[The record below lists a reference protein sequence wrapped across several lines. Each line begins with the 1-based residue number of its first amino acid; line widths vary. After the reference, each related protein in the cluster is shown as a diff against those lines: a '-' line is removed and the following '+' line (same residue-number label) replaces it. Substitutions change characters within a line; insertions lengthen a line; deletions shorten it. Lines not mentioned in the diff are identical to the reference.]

1 MAETSPQCAYRHAQ
15 PGLELISI
23 SPPPQAAFLL
33 PEFEKPHP
41 ARLVLSLT
49 RCCCARLAP
58 PYRTPVVLQD
68 QLRVVTHQLCVLPD
82 VADCEYSP
90 WKLLILPIFNR
101 FQKPAA
107 DLGFGDDGFQRHLDT
122 CPVLPERKRDAF
134 KRSLGID
141 ARQPDPLAKPHYIT
155 SPGPSIGNRPV
166 LLYAE
171 ISLRSAMAIPPI
183 PTVILLGAMA
193 CLTTHL
199 SAHDPITTKLTWAK
213 EISRLF
219 AARCIGCHR
228 QDGPA
233 PFPISSYEQARPWA
247 VAIREEVL
255 ARRMPPWNAV
265 RGFGRFSP
273 DPSLSQEEIRL
284 IVDWVNGGAPE
295 GDPRL
300 LDPAIPPAFTAS
312 STACW
317 RALPR
322 SRPAAAP
329 LRHAPRHA
337 RPRLALQRRNTPF
350 ASTSRRT
357 PPAIGLAARVHPAC
371 PLHLHIRPARHRP
384 SGLDPPP
391 LGPSGDAPGAD
402 FCAFSQSATRA
413 RVILSATSADALRN
427 FAPWLSCVVDQ
438 ITSPSLFTIRTDA
451 EASCFRSW
459 VLHRFLIPDPRLQP
473 NRLPVL

>member
-1 MAETSPQCAYRHAQ
+1 MAETSPQCAYRHAR

-68 QLRVVTHQLCVLPD
+68 QLRVVAHQLCVLPD

-193 CLTTHL
+193 CLTTPL

-233 PFPISSYEQARPWA
+233 PFSISSYEQARPWA

-273 DPSLSQEEIRL
+273 GSF
-284 IVDWVNGGAPE
+284 PE
-295 GDPRL
+295 PGR
-300 LDPAIPPAFTAS
+300 DPAHRRLGQWRRPGRRSSIPRPRHPSCLHRS

-329 LRHAPRHA
+329 LRRISSAC
-337 RPRLALQRRNTPF
+337 
-350 ASTSRRT
+350 ASST
-357 PPAIGLAARVHPAC
+357 L
-371 PLHLHIRPARHRP
+371 P
-384 SGLDPPP
+384 SGGETRL
-391 LGPSGDAPGAD
+391 LLQHPGG
-402 FCAFSQSATRA
+402 
-413 RVILSATSADALRN
+413 
-427 FAPWLSCVVDQ
+427 
-438 ITSPSLFTIRTDA
+438 
-451 EASCFRSW
+451 
-459 VLHRFLIPDPRLQP
+459 RLQP
-473 NRLPVL
+473 LAWLRAFTPHAPSIYTFAQPVTVPPGSILRLWAPRGTRLELISAPSPNPPPRPE